1 MKSPWTPSQLIQM
14 SQSLET
20 AYGTQPIQ
28 RPVQRKQAS
37 RWTQQQLLV
46 LSAAKSSI
54 II

>member
-1 MKSPWTPSQLIQM
+1 MKSPWMPSQLLQM
-14 SQSLET
+14 SRSLET

-28 RPVQRKQAS
+28 RPIQVKQAS
-37 RWTQQQLLV
+37 RWTQQQLLA